1 LIRRLLAVDAD
12 AYWQTRNRGLAEFPD
27 AFTSSVEEGIATA
40 PATLARRF
48 GGRDTD
54 DFVLG
59 AFAEDGT
66 LAGYAGFQREV
77 RQKNRHKGSL
87 VGMYVV
93 PQYRGQGLGKRLLR
107 ALIEEVR
114 NLDGVEQLNLS
125 VTRSNAGAR
134 ALYLAAGFVPFG
146 VEKNAIKVEGVYY
159 DKEHMALAL

>member
-1 LIRRLLAVDAD
+1 LLAVDAD
-12 AYWQTRNRGLAEFPD
+12 TYWQTRNRGLAEFPD

-40 PATLARRF
+40 PANLARRF
-48 GGRDTD
+48 GGHDTD

-77 RQKNRHKGSL
+77 RQKNRHKGTL

-93 PQYRGQGLGKRLLR
+93 PQYRAQGLGKSLLR
-107 ALIEEVR
+107 ALVEEVR
-114 NLDGVEQLNLS
+114 KLGGVEQLNLS